1 MYDGII
7 YIYNQGLQDFVTP
20 LLELI
25 TVLRDAIKSGKQL
38 SGVYHLLFSENL
50 VPSLTVTHTCIKL

>member
-1 MYDGII
+1 MMEICYFQTVKLCWENAMYDGII

-25 TVLRDAIKSGKQL
+25 TVLRDAINSGKQL
-38 SGVYHLLFSENL
+38 LG
-50 VPSLTVTHTCIKL
+50 